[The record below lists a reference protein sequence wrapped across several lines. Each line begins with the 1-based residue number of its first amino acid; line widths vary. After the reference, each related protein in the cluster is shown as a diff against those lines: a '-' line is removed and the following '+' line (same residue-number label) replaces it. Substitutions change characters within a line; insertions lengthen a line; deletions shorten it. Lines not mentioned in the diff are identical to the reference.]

1 VDIEKEAQY
10 VFTVLIPHKFIR
22 IEALIKKLIVAYV
35 AKISSKYFESGIF
48 KDASNCAL
56 S

>member
-1 VDIEKEAQY
+1 VDIAIEAQHI
-10 VFTVLIPHKFIR
+10 FPVLIPHKSIR
-22 IEALIKKLIVAYV
+22 IEALIKKLIVAHL
-35 AKISSKYFESGIF
+35 AKISSKYFESVIV